1 MEQLEETGRV
11 RCPDRLKKIANS
23 KITREQLLEKGLL
36 LYKKI
41 PDIIKTYGIKKFK
54 REIKYYIRENLPP
67 DKIIKQCDY
76 N

>member
-1 MEQLEETGRV
+1 MT
-11 RCPDRLKKIANS
+11 CPDRLKKVANS
-23 KITREQLLEKGLL
+23 KITREQLMEKGLL

-41 PDIIKTYGIKKFK
+41 PDVFKTYGVKKFK
-54 REIKYYIRENLPP
+54 REIKDYICENLPP